1 MQIEACLNPDR
12 TSRRR
17 VSTFQV
23 GDKNLTFPANLHFL
37 GPTRFRL
44 SLADRPIDEPADVP
58 RSEFPGRAGFSGWG
72 RATSNLPAGS
82 SIFIAS
88 IFHSRQKKASAAQ
101 YAPEPSAIPVRSFE
115 SPGEIHRGVGTFVFG
130 FFQASG
136 EKHKIPWRPWAPFLS
151 GILQFEAPKNFF
163 LTIYTTM
170 CYLGN
175 DFLSGKI

>member
-82 SIFIAS
+82 SIFITS
-88 IFHSRQKKASAAQ
+88 IFHSRQKKQ
-101 YAPEPSAIPVRSFE
+101 LPLNVHRNLPPS
-115 SPGEIHRGVGTFVFG
+115 
-130 FFQASG
+130 
-136 EKHKIPWRPWAPFLS
+136 L
-151 GILQFEAPKNFF
+151 FEALNRPERYTEELGHLF
-163 LTIYTTM
+163 LGFSKPLAKSIKFP
-170 CYLGN
+170 GVHGR
-175 DFLSGKI
+175 LSFRGFYNLKPLKISS

>member
-82 SIFIAS
+82 SIFITS
-88 IFHSRQKKASAAQ
+88 IFHSRQKKQLPLNVHRNLPPSLFEALNR
-101 YAPEPSAIPVRSFE
+101 PERYTE
-115 SPGEIHRGVGTFVFG
+115 ELGHL
-130 FFQASG
+130 
-136 EKHKIPWRPWAPFLS
+136 FL
-151 GILQFEAPKNFF
+151 GLLQFLPKRMELFVIHGCPSF
-163 LTIYTTM
+163 
-170 CYLGN
+170 
-175 DFLSGKI
+175 GKELKKMAEET

>member
-17 VSTFQV
+17 ASTFQV

-58 RSEFPGRAGFSGWG
+58 RSEFPGRTGFSGWG

-88 IFHSRQKKASAAQ
+88 FFHGCQKKHL
-101 YAPEPSAIPVRSFE
+101 PLNMHRNLPPS
-115 SPGEIHRGVGTFVFG
+115 
-130 FFQASG
+130 
-136 EKHKIPWRPWAPFLS
+136 L
-151 GILQFEAPKNFF
+151 FEALNRPERYTEELGHLFLGFSKPLAKSLNFFRIHEHLPLEAMKKFNPPNFF
-163 LTIYTTM
+163 LT
-170 CYLGN
+170 
-175 DFLSGKI
+175 